1 MADLTHWRTIH
12 RETVFAGGP
21 IKEVAVESVQ
31 LPDGRTIPDYYVVR
45 FPDYVLVYAELDDG
59 SVPMLMQ
66 YKHGVRRVCLAFPG
80 GAVEQ
85 GESPLVAARRE
96 LLEETGWEAEGWHG
110 LGSFVTNANQGCNV
124 VHLFRAT
131 GCRRISEPC
140 TTDLEETSIE
150 YVQPVK
156 LLDRAGL
163 HEIGLASHVA
173 LLLLAT
179 HPAANVAGG

>member
-1 MADLTHWRTIH
+1 MAEMTNWRTLHHEI
-12 RETVFAGGP
+12 VFAGGP
-21 IKEVAVESVQ
+21 IQEIAIERVQ

-45 FPDYVLVYAELDDG
+45 LADYVLTYAEMDDG
-59 SVPMLMQ
+59 TVPMLRQ
-66 YKHGVRRVCLAFPG
+66 YKHGVGRVCLAFPG

-85 GESPLVAARRE
+85 GESALVAARRE
-96 LLEETGWEAEGWHG
+96 LLEETGCEAAEWHG

-131 GCRRISEPC
+131 SCRRIGERCSA
-140 TTDLEETSIE
+140 DLEETAIE
-150 YVQPVK
+150 YVQPAK

-163 HEIGLASHVA
+163 HEIGLVSHVA

-179 HPAANVAGG
+179 HPAR